1 MSRKRI
7 NSEAPL
13 TPSQKNK
20 RYYEKHKESELQ
32 RNRVYHQDNKSKVNL
47 RHRNTRHRITQ
58 EWFDAKIEEQNN
70 HCAVCQ
76 KEFQGTPHIDHNH
89 QCCPKLR
96 SCDKCRRDLLCEDC
110 NLGLGRFFDSVTL
123 MQNAIQYIE
132 RHNK

>member
-1 MSRKRI
+1 MRRI
-7 NSEAPL
+7 NPEAPL
-13 TPSQKNK
+13 TASQKNK
-20 RYYEKHKESELQ
+20 RFYEKHKESELE
-32 RNRVYHQDNKSKVNL
+32 RNRQYHQDNKEIIRI
-47 RHRNTRHRITQ
+47 RHRNNRHHITQ

-70 HCAVCQ
+70 RCALCQ
-76 KEFQGTPHIDHNH
+76 EEFKKTPHIDHNH
-89 QCCPKLR
+89 NCCSPLT